1 MRNDWKPLKAA
12 AAILPTPLYKLENL
26 SAQLKS
32 DVYIKRDDMTG
43 MAFGGNKLRKLDYL
57 VQEAKDAGYTTLLT
71 FGGTQTNHGR
81 QTAAVACKY
90 GMKSVIIANMYDDAP
105 PPSLSGNLLLDKI
118 LGCDVVF
125 MDMASI
131 NRNKEN
137 KQPHEIKQEIAKLR
151 KAVAKKVIEMYEA
164 KGEKVYEMPAG
175 GSTTTG
181 VLGYFDCV
189 EEILEQMKQKE
200 LKIDYVVCSSGSNA
214 TYAGLWLG
222 AKYYHAP
229 FKVIGCTVNA
239 YSWQYNVNMANL
251 INATSDRFDL
261 GVHAEPEDITLLGD
275 YCGTAYD
282 VPDEKTFENIYR
294 LARSEGLFVDP
305 CYTGKGFTGMMDLI
319 ETEKIPAGSNVLFIH
334 TGGTPGLYSAQH
346 VEMFNKQLWENEAH
360 TVISMDID
368 ELD

>member
-105 PPSLSGNLLLDKI
+105 PQSLSGNLLLDKI

>member
-105 PPSLSGNLLLDKI
+105 PQSLSGNLLLDKI

-346 VEMFNKQLWENEAH
+346 VEMFNRQLWENEAH